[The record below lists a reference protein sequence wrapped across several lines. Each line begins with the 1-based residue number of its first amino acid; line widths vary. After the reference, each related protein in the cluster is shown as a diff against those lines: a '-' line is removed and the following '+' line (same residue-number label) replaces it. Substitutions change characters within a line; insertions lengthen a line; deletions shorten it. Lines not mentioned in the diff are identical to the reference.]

1 MADAVTVRDARVSA
15 LGAIA
20 EAARAVADGT
30 ELQPMLDAVTDAAR
44 VAAGA
49 DVAAIWLRERDAL
62 VATSVAAES
71 SALAAELEGLRTPLG
86 TRTADLLRE
95 RVTDDDDVATIALPL
110 SVGAQTGSLE
120 LLRAG
125 SPFDAGGER
134 LAALAADLA
143 SAALR
148 LSAGGATGAEAVL
161 LDVGGDALAA
171 VSEAEHAATRIARL
185 ATRVSGAEGALVWT
199 VRDGDV
205 ALSGID
211 GVLGATPD
219 LEQAVR
225 AVIGNHHAAEVA
237 DDPRRGTLVT
247 LQLGQPPLGAL
258 QLVFAPG
265 NVGREP
271 ELDRLTTFAVRAAH
285 ALRATVRAEQLA
297 HELER
302 SRALLTVVGEATA
315 RLSLAHTLDIAL
327 DRLGDL
333 FGTARLAV
341 YLDSDSALATAA
353 ERGLEGPHEQVA
365 RALLDAVLGPRRGR
379 DVLEIADVT
388 DDAALAPAA
397 EGARAAGIGAVIA
410 VPLVVEEQPIGLLA
424 LYPVAPRTLTAHEAA
439 LLVALAAQLGVAVQ
453 NARLHE
459 EATALGRELETVLES
474 EREAA
479 RRLQTLYDISRS
491 FAQSLSLET
500 TLDVLAES
508 IVTLLEVDAAIIR
521 MPDERGLDFTARAL
535 HVNDRRVDAAAR
547 ALLARPQPLSR
558 EQLRRLVASGEPLLV
573 DARVAEELGGSLAL
587 LAPFLEKG
595 SSAAVV
601 PIVSSGDLLAT
612 LTIVSLHPGRPVA
625 GEVVETAVSIT
636 GQAALAIDNARL
648 YAQQKE
654 FADTMQRSL
663 LPRAAPEL
671 PGLELGDVYESS
683 ARVDVGGDVYDYL
696 TLDDGRLAVVL
707 GDVTGH
713 GVDATADMA
722 MAKFV
727 FRSLAREHVDP
738 GAFLAAANEVV
749 ASEIAPGKFIT
760 MVELVIDPVRG
771 EVACAA
777 GGHPQPRLV
786 LPDGRVEGIAA
797 RGLALGIDAPQEYE
811 TVKVDFPPGACVVV
825 YTDGVVEARREGEL
839 FGLARFDELL
849 AEKRQLPAKEVALAA
864 LAACREWSDGDL
876 TDDFAVVVIKR
887 AD

>member
-1 MADAVTVRDARVSA
+1 VADAVTVRDARVSA

-424 LYPVAPRTLTAHEAA
+424 LYPVVPRTLTAHEAA